1 MRLLDVKPST
11 AKGKKYMAI
20 FCPCD
25 GPSKCKGKRV
35 HFGAAGSQTYL
46 DHHDKTKREN
56 YLKRH
61 SKNNENWNNPTSA
74 GALSRHLLWGD
85 STSLMMNIKE
95 FKKKFSC

>member
-20 FCPCD
+20 FCPCN
-25 GPSKCKGKRV
+25 GPSKCKGKKV
-35 HFGAAGSQTYL
+35 HFGSSTSQTYL
-46 DHHDKTKREN
+46 DHHDKEKRAN

-61 SKNNENWNNPTSA
+61 KVNENWNNPTTP

-95 FKKKFSC
+95 FREKFSC

>member
-20 FCPCD
+20 FCMCKDAP
-25 GPSKCKGKRV
+25 KCKGKRV

-46 DHHDKTKREN
+46 DHHDKDKRAN

-61 SKNNENWNNPTSA
+61 KVNENWNNPTSP
-74 GALSRHLLWGD
+74 GALSRWLLWGP

-95 FKKKFSC
+95 FREKFSC

>member
-20 FCPCD
+20 FCPCE
-25 GPSKCKGKRV
+25 GPPKCKGKRV

-61 SKNNENWNNPTSA
+61 KVNENWNNPTSA

-85 STSLMMNIKE
+85 STSLMMNINA
-95 FKKKFSC
+95 FKKRFAC

>member
-1 MRLLDVKPST
+1 MKLIDVKPST
-11 AKGKKYMAI
+11 AKGKKYMAT

-25 GPSKCKGKRV
+25 GPQKCKGKRV

-61 SKNNENWNNPTSA
+61 KVNENWNNPTSA

-85 STSLMMNIKE
+85 STSLMMNINE

>member
-20 FCPCD
+20 FCPCE
-25 GPSKCKGKRV
+25 GPSKCKGKKV
-35 HFGAAGSQTYL
+35 HFGYAGSQTYL

-61 SKNNENWNNPTSA
+61 KANENWNSPTTP
-74 GALSRHLLWGD
+74 GALSRYLLWGD

>member
-20 FCPCD
+20 FCQCD
-25 GPSKCKGKRV
+25 GPPKCKGKKI
-35 HFGAAGSQTYL
+35 HFGADGSQTYL
-46 DHHDKTKREN
+46 DHHDKAKRAA

-61 SKNNENWNNPTSA
+61 KVNENWNNPATP
-74 GALSRHLLWGD
+74 GALSRYLLWGD

-95 FKKKFSC
+95 FKKRFDC

>member
-20 FCPCD
+20 FCHCD
-25 GPSKCKGKRV
+25 GPPKCKGKKI

-46 DHHDKTKREN
+46 DNHDKTKREN

-61 SKNNENWNNPTSA
+61 KVNENWNNPATA

>member
-20 FCPCD
+20 FCPCK
-25 GPSKCKGKRV
+25 GPSKCKGKQV

-61 SKNNENWNNPTSA
+61 RVNEDWDNPTSP
-74 GALSRHLLWGD
+74 GALSRWLLWGD
-85 STSLMMNIKE
+85 STSLMMNIKD
-95 FKKKFSC
+95 FKERFAC

>member
-20 FCPCD
+20 FCMCKDVP
-25 GPSKCKGKRV
+25 KCKGKRV

-46 DHHDKTKREN
+46 DHHDKIKRAN

-61 SKNNENWNNPTSA
+61 KVNEDWNKPETP
-74 GALSRHLLWGD
+74 GALSRYLLWGD
-85 STSLMMNIKE
+85 STSLMMNINDFKE
-95 FKKKFSC
+95 RFKC

>member
-1 MRLLDVKPST
+1 MKLIDVKPST

-20 FCPCD
+20 FCPCN
-25 GPSKCKGKRV
+25 GPSKCKGKKV

-46 DHHDKTKREN
+46 DHHDKEKRAN

-61 SKNNENWNNPTSA
+61 KVNENWNNPTSP

-85 STSLMMNIKE
+85 STSLMMNIND
-95 FKKKFSC
+95 FKKKFNC

>member
-35 HFGAAGSQTYL
+35 HFGSSTSQTYL

-61 SKNNENWNNPTSA
+61 SKNSENWNNPATP
-74 GALSRHLLWGD
+74 GALSRWLLWGD